1 MFRGTFTA
9 LVTPFQSDGTLDEAA
24 LVRLVERQIE
34 AGIDGLVF
42 FGTTGEE
49 ASLTLD
55 ERRRTIELVQ
65 KRAEGHIVVVAG
77 AFDNVTER
85 AVTLAREMDW
95 LGVDA
100 ILSVVPYYTRPNQAG
115 IIEHFRRIADA
126 VDTPV
131 ILSNAP
137 GRVAT
142 GLEAESVAILSE
154 HVNIRGLDESSGDLD
169 FLSSV
174 LAATDEDFGVF
185 SGEDTLTLPMI
196 ALGADGAFSLVAN
209 EVPEKMGKLVEA
221 SLEGRLS
228 EARELHYELFELMTV
243 NYVDTNPIPVKAA
256 LAMMGLIE
264 EHYRLPLVPLD
275 DDKREAVRKA
285 LSELDLLKSG

>member
-9 LVTPFQSDGTLDEAA
+9 LVTPFRSDGALDEDA
-24 LVRLVERQIE
+24 LARLVVRQLE
-34 AGIDGLVF
+34 SGIDGLVF

-65 KRAEGHIVVVAG
+65 KKAEGHLIVVAG

-85 AVTLAREMDW
+85 AVALAREMDW

-126 VDTPV
+126 VDSPL

-137 GRVAT
+137 GRAAT
-142 GLEAESVAILSE
+142 GLDAESVAILSE
-154 HVNIRGLDESSGDLD
+154 HQNIRGLDESSGDLD
-169 FLSSV
+169 FLSRV
-174 LAATDEDFGVF
+174 LAETDEDFGVF

-196 ALGADGAFSLVAN
+196 ALGADGAFSLVSN
-209 EVPEKMGKLVEA
+209 EAPEKMRKLVEA
-221 SLEGRLS
+221 SLEGNVS
-228 EARELHYELFELMTV
+228 EARELHYQLFDLMQV
-243 NYVDTNPIPVKAA
+243 NYVDTNPMPVKAA

-264 EHYRLPLVPLD
+264 EHYRLPLLPLND
-275 DDKREAVRKA
+275 DGREAVRKA
-285 LSELDLLKSG
+285 LAELDLLKP